1 MYYRPGDGT
10 ITLFD
15 VWFTFLFRMLWSQIS
30 STPVIMGFKCIPP
43 KKKTL
48 GIFYLNVDKLSLYRY
63 TNLYNPIERLGIGYN
78 TYKSTWY
85 QFTSSQ
91 KFNIQASG
99 SAAFSLLPEL
109 NDKASWIATEFTW
122 KSRGWWWIFSERF
135 GFSKESGF
143 KGEVDWL

>member
-1 MYYRPGDGT
+1 MHT
-10 ITLFD
+10 
-15 VWFTFLFRMLWSQIS
+15 Q
-30 STPVIMGFKCIPP
+30 
-43 KKKTL
+43 KKTKHSAF
-48 GIFYLNVDKLSLYRY
+48 FYLHLVKFSLYRY
-63 TNLYNPIERLGIGYN
+63 KSLYNPIECLGIGYN

-122 KSRGWWWIFSERF
+122 KCRGWWWIFSERF
-135 GFSKESGF
+135 GFSKESGL

>member
-1 MYYRPGDGT
+1 MHT
-10 ITLFD
+10 
-15 VWFTFLFRMLWSQIS
+15 Q
-30 STPVIMGFKCIPP
+30 
-43 KKKTL
+43 KKQTR
-48 GIFYLNVDKLSLYRY
+48 GIFYLHVVKLSLYRY
-63 TNLYNPIERLGIGYN
+63 TNLYNPIECLGIGYN

-122 KSRGWWWIFSERF
+122 KSRAGGEFSRSDLAF
-135 GFSKESGF
+135 PKNQALKE
-143 KGEVDWL
+143 K